1 MAYGLL
7 WTPMDSYGLLWPIT
21 RGVSSMAAMG
31 MARQVIGLT
40 PNGYLVTVLRLI
52 RHLTAL

>member
-7 WTPMDSYGLLWPIT
+7 WSLMGSYELLWPIT

-31 MARQVIGLT
+31 MGMARLK
-40 PNGYLVTVLRLI
+40 
-52 RHLTAL
+52 